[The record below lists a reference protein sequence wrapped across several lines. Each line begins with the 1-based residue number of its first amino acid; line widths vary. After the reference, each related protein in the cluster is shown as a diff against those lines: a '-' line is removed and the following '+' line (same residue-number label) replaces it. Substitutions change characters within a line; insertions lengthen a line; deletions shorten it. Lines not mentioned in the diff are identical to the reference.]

1 MFARNPLR
9 NEKILSLGNAVVFRA
24 APYGS
29 PSGNMLLL
37 IPNATPPQIYSCREV
52 IQREAQGV
60 QATGW

>member
-1 MFARNPLR
+1 MAHLL
-9 NEKILSLGNAVVFRA
+9 E
-24 APYGS
+24 YGS

-52 IQREAQGV
+52 IQTEAQGV